1 MTGDDFRRAYRTARG
16 GGYDGT
22 KAEFQGFVLRAPSL
36 FRPALVVAASEWQP
50 LRRLP
55 TTYRER
61 AEAGALALVR
71 RLSGELIEA
80 RGRLEM
86 AEAALDDAGV
96 WPRSGAIGK

>member
-1 MTGDDFRRAYRTARG
+1 MTGDDFRHAYRTARS
-16 GGYDGT
+16 GGYGGT
-22 KAEFQGFVLRAPSL
+22 KAELQVLILRAPSL

-55 TTYRER
+55 TTYQER
-61 AEAGALALVR
+61 AESGAFSLAR

-86 AEAALDDAGV
+86 AETALDDAGV
-96 WPRSGAIGK
+96 WPRAEPSP